1 MSLFRARVLTPLFC
15 LCTSLGLSLG
25 LGCGALWNPFSYSD
39 PNNCAPNPAICGAGF
54 ECNYQ
59 REVCEP
65 SATLP
70 TVSRPL
76 WKQQAKLEASDGAAL
91 NVLGYSVAIFGD
103 TVLVGAHQASV
114 TGVGSA
120 DGAAYVF
127 VRDPDRGTWTQQAKL
142 TASDAAAGDYVGF
155 SVSLFGDTALLSAHS
170 SDPGGL
176 AQAGAAYVFV
186 RRSSEGQT
194 IWTQQ
199 AKLIATDRLAG
210 DQFSSAVSLYG
221 DTALLGAHLVDSGSY
236 INSGAAYVFLRNAAT
251 GAWTQQSPRLVPSD
265 GADDDI
271 FGRAVGLSADTAL
284 IGAYQADPGGKSDA
298 GAAYIFAR
306 DAQSGAFTQQA
317 KLVASDGAAG
327 DVFGYAVAVSG
338 DTAVVGAPNA
348 DPGGLT
354 NSGAAYVFGRNPQS
368 GVWTQQAKLV
378 PGDGAAGATFG
389 SAVALSGDHMAITAP
404 AATFNG
410 QVGAGAVYVFTR
422 APGQGTWAF
431 EARLGTADAAKSDT
445 AGIGVALSGETLVL
459 GASGKDRGSDP
470 DVGAAYVFQ
479 RAKQNGDPCTA
490 GRECHSTFCA
500 DGVCCDSACGGSD
513 PSDCQACSAAAG
525 APMSSDGDGIC
536 RPRRAGKLCRPST
549 EAADPPESCDGQQLT
564 CPPDFRG

>member
-15 LCTSLGLSLG
+15 LCTW
-25 LGCGALWNPFSYSD
+25 LGCGALWKPFGYSD

-54 ECNYQ
+54 ECNFQ

-70 TVSRPL
+70 TVSRPQ

-91 NVLGYSVAIFGD
+91 NSLGYSVSIFAD

-114 TGVGSA
+114 TGVGTA

-127 VRDPDRGTWTQQAKL
+127 VRDPDRRVWTQQAKL
-142 TASDAAAGDYVGF
+142 TTSDAATADYVGF
-155 SVSLFGDTALLSAHS
+155 SVSLFGDTALLSAHN

-194 IWTQQ
+194 VWTQQ
-199 AKLIATDRLAG
+199 AKLVANDRLAG
-210 DQFSSAVSLYG
+210 DLFSSSVSLYA
-221 DTALLGAHLVDSGSY
+221 DTALLGAHLVDSGSF
-236 INSGAAYVFLRNAAT
+236 INSGAAYVFLRTPAT
-251 GAWTQQSPRLVPSD
+251 GVWTQQSPRLVPSD
-265 GADDDI
+265 AADDDI
-271 FGRAVGLSADTAL
+271 FGRAVSLSADTAV
-284 IGAYQADPGGKSDA
+284 IGAAQADPGGKSDA
-298 GAAYIFAR
+298 GAAYVFGR
-306 DAQSGAFTQQA
+306 DAQSGAFTQRA
-317 KLVASDGAAG
+317 KLVAADGTAG
-327 DVFGYAVAVSG
+327 DGFGSAVAVSG

-348 DPGGLT
+348 DPGGTT
-354 NSGAAYVFGRNPQS
+354 NAGAAYVFGRNPQS

-378 PGDGAAGATFG
+378 ANDGAPGAVFG
-389 SAVALSGDHMAITAP
+389 SAVALSGDYMAIAAP
-404 AATFNG
+404 AAAVNG
-410 QVGAGAVYVFTR
+410 QAGAGAVYVFTR
-422 APGQGTWAF
+422 APGQGTWTL
-431 EARLGTADAAKSDT
+431 EARLGAADAGRSDT
-445 AGIGVALSGETLVL
+445 AGYGVALSGETLVL
-459 GASGKDRGSDP
+459 GASGKDRGGDP

-479 RAKQNGDPCTA
+479 RAKPSGDPCIS
-490 GRECHSTFCA
+490 GHECHSTFCA

-525 APMSSDGDGIC
+525 APISSDGDGIC

-549 EAADPPESCDGQQLT
+549 DAADPPESCDGQLLT
-564 CPPDFRG
+564 CPPDVHG